1 MRIYADSSF
10 LISLLN
16 RGEKQH
22 QPARR
27 FYLSHPT
34 AEWVTS
40 AWSQFETLNGLRQ
53 LCLAAP
59 GNTPEQAEALRR
71 LFKHWHER
79 GNFTFEPTEP
89 ADAIQE
95 CSQISSAHATALR
108 MRSADVLHVALLEQ
122 IEHDLFVTRD
132 RDQHALAVSRAFKS
146 QLLP

>member
-95 CSQISSAHATALR
+95 CSQISSAQIGRA
-108 MRSADVLHVALLEQ
+108 HV
-122 IEHDLFVTRD
+122 
-132 RDQHALAVSRAFKS
+132 
-146 QLLP
+146 